1 MNNSTLKQLT
11 ITLDQD
17 LESNVQRAMSLIEE
31 QKQYDGH
38 DTQWHIIQDELTDVY
53 HDIGFSIVYDVME
66 LPF

>member
-1 MNNSTLKQLT
+1 MNNNTTKQLT

-17 LESNVQRAMSLIEE
+17 LEWNIQRAMALEEE

-38 DTQWHIIQDELTDVY
+38 DDKWQIIQDELNEVY
-53 HDIGFSIVYDVME
+53 YEIGFSIVYDIKQ